1 MRNMLL
7 TEHWV
12 VVDVETTGF
21 SPGRDRIIEIGAV
34 AGEGQRITDEFQT
47 LIDPGRPVPKQAQR
61 VHRISDAMLRGE
73 PCAGEVLPDFHRF
86 IGASVLVAHNAQ
98 FDVAFLRHEFGRLGL
113 GLPNPSHCT
122 LRLSRSALP
131 TLPNHRLETVAR
143 HLFGPLDKD
152 MHLHRALADAR
163 LTARVWMALNVGA
176 R

>member
-7 TEHWV
+7 TERWV

-34 AGEGQRITDEFQT
+34 AGEGRRITDEFHT
-47 LIDPGRPVPKQAQR
+47 LIDPGRPVPRQAQR
-61 VHRISDAMLRGE
+61 VHRITDAMLRGE

-86 IGASVLVAHNAQ
+86 IGQSPLVAHNAQ
-98 FDVAFLRHEFGRLGL
+98 FDMAFLRHEFGRLGF

-143 HLFGPLDKD
+143 HLFGSLEEGER
-152 MHLHRALADAR
+152 LHRALADAR
-163 LTARVWMALNVGA
+163 LTARVWLALNV
-176 R
+176 